1 MFKFV
6 ITILIFFVPSVLFSQ
21 KINFEFDFAQFGY
34 DTLSNYVEFYYSFDK
49 SSLSYIDTDTTDF
62 VSGILHIEIR
72 DSASLD
78 TIINK
83 QWIVNSEITDS
94 LSLNQSLIG
103 LLGFVIAAGSYEINV
118 SGYDANNPNNSR
130 TISDLLSITPFKT
143 TDILISDI
151 QLSSKIIPGS
161 ENTSSI
167 FYKNTFELTPLP
179 TAFCGENQPILF
191 YYCEI
196 YNIESG
202 NSDTDL
208 RIDELVFNSRG
219 QLVSST
225 SKRINKS
232 VNSRVEV
239 GKVNVYK
246 FPTDTYTLIIN
257 IVDSL
262 ANYGVSSSKRFFV
275 YNPSVAPSDT
285 SQIKISPVLST
296 MFGSMSEEEL
306 DDLFAK
312 SKYIASEAEKD
323 KYDALST
330 VEAKREFMYTFWR
343 ARDEDPS
350 DDRNQY
356 FQDYLKRI
364 AEANE
369 RYSAAKKDGWKT
381 DRGRIYLIYG
391 KPSEIERYP
400 NQIETKPYEIWRYES
415 MEGGVVFVFGDVSG
429 FNDYQLLHSTKR
441 GELRDDNWQR
451 RIVVQ

>member
-6 ITILIFFVPSVLFSQ
+6 ITILIFFFPSVLFSQ

-118 SGYDANNPNNSR
+118 TGYDANNPNNSR